1 MHLVQL
7 WTQDHNLQLEHWL
20 EYQQE
25 AAEAAEEAERQWQAT
40 EDEARALAEQV
51 AEREQIEAE
60 KKKPKIGDFDESKQ
74 IPNVLL
80 PHPSQY
86 AIQKFKQFE
95 YVELWYFSPDGYHEA
110 TRESCST
117 ADDALGIAKSDEV
130 LTLKS
135 VASIKAS
142 KNALLDHELPMM
154 DFLQAKNTFL
164 QQAKLASWP
173 EKHLNALL
181 LFYWNLENH
190 SIRSVARGDEIIL
203 TYASRIC
210 RHWHDDL
217 KTGTAGNIA
226 VINAHLI
233 QTIGFEVN
241 TRCQDEIAKCHEE
254 QLSKVHPNYPPNF
267 SPLTDNP
274 ASVIPAAF
282 TIFLHASH
290 TPTWLQ
296 HVHLH
301 ATPGCLKHVASTA
314 TAHGLHLVPCTL
326 LRPLQNRATSELV

>member
-1 MHLVQL
+1 M
-7 WTQDHNLQLEHWL
+7 
-20 EYQQE
+20 
-25 AAEAAEEAERQWQAT
+25 
-40 EDEARALAEQV
+40 
-51 AEREQIEAE
+51 E

-80 PHPSQY
+80 PHLSQY
-86 AIQKFKQFE
+86 AIQKLKQFE
-95 YVELWYFSPDGYHEA
+95 YVELWYFSPDGYCKA
-110 TRESCST
+110 TRESRST

-135 VASIKAS
+135 AASIKAS
-142 KNALLDHELPMM
+142 KNALLDHKLPMT

-164 QQAKLASWP
+164 QQAKLASCP
-173 EKHLNALL
+173 EKHLNVLL

-190 SIRSVARGDEIIL
+190 SIRSVAHGDEIIL

-217 KTGTAGNIA
+217 KTSTAGNIA

-241 TRCQDEIAKCHEE
+241 TRCQDEIAKHHEE
-254 QLSKVHPNYPPNF
+254 QLSKVCPNYPPNF

-274 ASVIPAAF
+274 ASVVPAAF

-290 TPTWLQ
+290 VPTWLQ
-296 HVHLH
+296 CVHLH
-301 ATPGCLKHVASTA
+301 TTPGCLKHIASTA
-314 TAHGLHLVPCTL
+314 TTHRLHLFPCML
-326 LRPLQNRATSELV
+326 LWLL